1 MRNKLIVVALA
12 LFLLPGGIS
21 AYQVEGTVENGSQDR
36 PMEKHPVALKQ
47 YDGKQEAV
55 IAVDTTDSQGQF
67 QFTGLDSLGQYRLSV
82 FYQTVKYEDIAWS
95 KPIPGDHPLKV
106 TVWDTTQSDSDIR
119 VAMQHAVLTEGE
131 GRLFVR
137 QIMRVENTGNKTF
150 KGTVPLSENTYKTLA
165 FDLPPGAT
173 NVRPGKGFMQCC
185 VGTNGSEFYD
195 TMELHPGTKDLVIH
209 YEIPVEEEQFVFQD
223 KTPYPVDSYVAL
235 IKRQKAKVSSDMLN
249 VLETATD
256 KSFVQLATN
265 QVKEGTVI
273 PIRFSNFLQPPTDY
287 GRYFL
292 ALFIAL
298 IVGGIVVARRGKIK
312 TENEEKPMPRDPV
325 CHMPVPEDD
334 TSYTTAYQGKTY
346 YFCCE
351 HCQES
356 FQNQPGEYI
365 SSEEEE
371 TT

>member
-1 MRNKLIVVALA
+1 MRNKILVLGFV
-12 LFLLPGGIS
+12 LFLLPGGLF
-21 AYQVEGTVENGSQDR
+21 AYHVEGTVENGTREQ
-36 PMEKHPVALKQ
+36 PMEDHPVALKQ
-47 YDGKQEAV
+47 YNGQQEAV
-55 IAVDTTDSQGQF
+55 IAVDTTDHQGRF

-95 KPIPGDHPLKV
+95 KPIPDDHPLKV

-119 VAMQHAVLTEGE
+119 VAMQHSVLTEGE

-150 KGTVPLSENTYKTLA
+150 KGTVPVSENTYKTLA
-165 FDLPPGAT
+165 FDLPPGAI

-209 YEIPVEEEQFVFQD
+209 YEIPVKDEQFVFQD
-223 KTPYPVDSYVAL
+223 KTAYPVDSYVAL
-235 IKRQKAKVSSDMLN
+235 IKRQKARVSSDMLN
-249 VLETATD
+249 VLETAAD
-256 KSFVQLATN
+256 QSFVQLATN

-273 PIRFSNFLQPPTDY
+273 PIRFSNFLQPPKDY

-298 IVGGIVVARRGKIK
+298 VIGGIVIARRGKK
-312 TENEEKPMPRDPV
+312 NQQNEEKIMPRDPV
-325 CHMPVPEDD
+325 CKMPVPEED
-334 TSYTTAYQGKTY
+334 TSYTTTFQGTTY

-356 FQNQPGEYI
+356 FQENPEEYLAN
-365 SSEEEE
+365 SE
-371 TT
+371 